1 VICPCSSSTKLLS
14 FPLGLKEDS
23 KTIAQSSYIVFKH
36 ILLVLARRPCAAL
49 RETLA
54 RSSARALRETLART
68 PPGQLHQGHPGT
80 LHPWYI
86 VVPGTPPWY
95 GGRRRGGYMQH
106 SLTRSHWTAKS
117 PKNSAPPAAPGGS
130 QGDIPP
136 QHPLAPGPGWGV
148 RGGGPDLARALREAL
163 RKPCAE

>member
-1 VICPCSSSTKLLS
+1 M
-14 FPLGLKEDS
+14 
-23 KTIAQSSYIVFKH
+23 
-36 ILLVLARRPCAAL
+36 

-130 QGDIPP
+130 QGGILP
-136 QHPLAPGPGWGV
+136 QHPLAPGGV
-148 RGGGPDLARALREAL
+148 YGGGRSGPCAGLARSLAQALRGIILDKPWAAL
-163 RKPCAE
+163 RGFVLDRIFVQ